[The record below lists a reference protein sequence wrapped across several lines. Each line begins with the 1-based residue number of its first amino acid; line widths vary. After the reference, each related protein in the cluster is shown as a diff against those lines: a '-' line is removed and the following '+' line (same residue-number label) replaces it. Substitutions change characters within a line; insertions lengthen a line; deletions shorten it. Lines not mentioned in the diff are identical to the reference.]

1 MQTNIEELRK
11 KYINNPPEGLTSKDI
26 RSMSDEELLDI
37 DYFMN
42 EELDG
47 DFGEEG
53 FYIF

>member
-26 RSMSDEELLDI
+26 RSMSDEELLDM

-42 EELDG
+42 EELDD
-47 DFGEEG
+47 DFREEG